1 MADRLPLVVDPEWVE
16 AHRVDPNLRIVDATT
31 HLTFPEDGNG
41 YYRLNG
47 GRETY
52 AAEHLPGAV
61 FADLLTDFAD
71 PGAEHAFTVPS
82 SERFAA
88 AAGELGI
95 GDDSLVVVY
104 DQHDGYWAT
113 RFWWQLRL
121 EGFDNVTV
129 LEGGLRRWKA
139 EERPVD
145 DAPASYPTATFT
157 ARRRPELLA
166 KRDEIEAALG
176 DDDTILIN
184 VLDEDTF
191 TGARQTYARPGR
203 IPGSVNVFVGD
214 LIDPSTGGLRP
225 VDELRPL
232 FERVG
237 ALDPSRRVV
246 TYCGSGIA
254 ATMDALALSA
264 LGRDDVAIYDGSM
277 TEWAADPA
285 LPIEQG

>member
-1 MADRLPLVVDPEWVE
+1 MADLPLVVDPDWIE
-16 AHRVDPNLRIVDATT
+16 AHRDDPNLRIVDATT

-47 GRETY
+47 GRDSY
-52 AAEHLPGAV
+52 AAEHIPGAV
-61 FADLLTDFAD
+61 FADLLTVFAD
-71 PGAEHAFTVPS
+71 PDAEHAFTVPS

-88 AAGELGI
+88 AAGALGI

-104 DQHDGYWAT
+104 DQHDGHWAT

-129 LEGGLRRWKA
+129 LDGGLPRWKA
-139 EERPVD
+139 EGHPVSD
-145 DAPASYPTATFT
+145 DAASYAATTFT
-157 ARRRPELLA
+157 ASRRPELLVS
-166 KRDEIEAALG
+166 RDQVAAALE
-176 DDDTILIN
+176 DEDTILIN
-184 VLDEDTF
+184 VLDEDTY

-203 IPGSVNVFVGD
+203 IPSSAHVFVGE
-214 LIDPSTGGLRP
+214 IRDPETGKLRSP
-225 VDELRPL
+225 EELRPL
-232 FERVG
+232 FERAG
-237 ALDPSRRVV
+237 ALDPSKRVV

-277 TEWAADPA
+277 TEWAADA
-285 LPIEQG
+285 SLPIEQG